1 MDSFS
6 GICKEVDEWTTLNT
20 FLLDQQCMSMCS
32 FVFPLGFLL
41 LTSFI
46 DNCKIRKLFGIVI
59 RPYTVVLKQKEGRKL
74 AHSLQHRSRIGS
86 LSTLVTG

>member
-1 MDSFS
+1 
-6 GICKEVDEWTTLNT
+6 
-20 FLLDQQCMSMCS
+20 MSMCS

-41 LTSFI
+41 FTSFI
-46 DNCKIRKLFGIVI
+46 DNCKIRKGMSILSRGELFGIVI

>member
-1 MDSFS
+1 MYVNLQFPTSF
-6 GICKEVDEWTTLNT
+6 
-20 FLLDQQCMSMCS
+20 
-32 FVFPLGFLL
+32 GFSSVH
-41 LTSFI
+41 SFI
-46 DNCKIRKLFGIVI
+46 DNCKIRKGMSMLSRGELFGIVI